1 MTEDRLLDRLN
12 KEFDFNLSSTSE
24 DVYCRWDGYS
34 DKYLVELKCR
44 NKHYNTQMIEYQK
57 LDAVKSEADKTNR
70 EFLYCVHT
78 PDGVYIFNISKLCSE
93 NYNFNWENKSLPNK
107 SKIGSKMRWI
117 PKKVGYIDVNDSEFN
132 ISM

>member
-1 MTEDRLLDRLN
+1 
-12 KEFDFNLSSTSE
+12 
-24 DVYCRWDGYS
+24 
-34 DKYLVELKCR
+34 
-44 NKHYNTQMIEYQK
+44 MIEYQK

-107 SKIGSKMRWI
+107 SKIGSNTRWL